1 MLKLVIALNILL
13 PVIYGVATVL
23 YGRYFIHKRARTA
36 KLASIL
42 LLCGALLHL
51 IFLVSKGWHFHRF
64 PIESSFES
72 LSMLAFDIAVIY
84 CVTERLKREYT
95 TGVFFLS
102 IITLCQ
108 TVSTLLFRG
117 EKTTNELLAN
127 PLFGVHTSF
136 TLLGLSALAIATL
149 YALMYCVLARQ
160 IRNRKFGI
168 LYEGLP
174 DLETLDSMRQNA
186 TICGIVLLGIGI
198 MLGHFWAYK
207 LFNHFGLADP
217 KVWITDIALCA
228 YATIWWSTKKS
239 GVHGLHTNILSV
251 WLFVM
256 LFVLVAVLEFFLNTF
271 HRFV

>member
-1 MLKLVIALNILL
+1 MLKLVIALNIFL
-13 PVIYGVATVL
+13 PIIYGLTTVL
-23 YGRYFIHKRARTA
+23 YGRYFINKKLKTA
-36 KLASIL
+36 KWASFL
-42 LLCGALLHL
+42 LLCGTCLHL
-51 IFLVSKGWHFHRF
+51 VFLVAKGWHFQRF

-95 TGVFFLS
+95 TGIFFLS
-102 IITLCQ
+102 IVTLCQ

-127 PLFGVHTSF
+127 PLFGVHASF

-149 YALMYCVLARQ
+149 YALMYCVLAKQ
-160 IRNRKFGI
+160 IKKKQFGI

-186 TICGIVLLGIGI
+186 TICGIIVLGIGI
-198 MLGHFWAYK
+198 LLGHFWAYK
-207 LFNHFGLADP
+207 LFGHFGLADP

-228 YATIWWSTKKS
+228 YATIWWSTWKS
-239 GVHGLHTNILSV
+239 GVHGLRTNILSV

-256 LFVLVAVLEFFLNTF
+256 LFTVVTVLEFFLNTF